1 MKAYFCTGITY
12 TAQEMKIFFKDFFS
26 KCDQIFSFLWIWSH
40 LLKNYL
46 MENFI
51 FCAVN
56 KNTLCFRYYLLKV
69 FCFAGAFDESNL
81 FARRHL
87 MIAARFKL

>member
-87 MIAARFKL
+87 MIVARFKL